1 MPETLVCDRW
11 HFGDRPTSG
20 RSIVSGRYSPKKS
33 ASWGE
38 IPKVF
43 PAQNSRSSVVNAV
56 PAGQYGS
63 CGRSCSCCVSRHFG
77 GTTRTGTWSRRGSPI
92 VASPPAGCPESLVRR
107 QRRPQPQPS
116 GPSQPSGPRHAR
128 SPPKSPCPALPRRSP
143 RNHRFR
149 AFDGRNDS
157 PTGWGAACAVGD

>member
-43 PAQNSRSSVVNAV
+43 PAQNSRSSVVSAV
-56 PAGQYGS
+56 PVGQCGS

-77 GTTRTGTWSRRGSPI
+77 GKTRTGTWSRRGSPI
-92 VASPPAGCPESLVRR
+92 VASPPAGCPESLARR
-107 QRRPQPQPS
+107 QPPTPHQRPPS
-116 GPSQPSGPRHAR
+116 RPCHER
-128 SPPKSPCPALPRRSP
+128 SLPKSPCPAPPRWSP
-143 RNHRFR
+143 RIHRFR
-149 AFDGRNDS
+149 AFGGRNDN
-157 PTGWGAACAVGD
+157 PPGWAKACADDG